1 MVTRKRLRTAGAV
14 AAASALALSLTA
26 CSSGDSGGQS
36 GEAGGDK
43 GKGETFTIWHYEAE
57 NTASADAWDKAMEV
71 FQEEHPELNVV
82 FEMQSFEQLQK
93 NAKIVLTGDDV
104 PDVMEFNKGNS
115 TAGQLAAQGLI
126 LDLDE
131 YAEEQQWEEKL
142 SPSMYATALYDE
154 QGLMGSGNWY
164 GVPNYGEFVMVYYNG
179 DMFEEHG
186 IEIPTTYEELIA
198 AMDAF
203 VEAGVTPLAMGGSEY
218 PFQHLWYELQLRNA
232 DHSFVEDY
240 QFFDAPVNWE
250 GGPTLE
256 GSETA
261 AEWIDKGYIA
271 KDSAGIPAEDMGL
284 SFINGTFPIMYSGSW
299 WFGRLVEE
307 MDTDNWGILPFPD
320 SNLHP
325 GSSGNLWVIPTHAKN
340 PDLAA
345 EFIEVTLRPEIQ
357 QLFAEK
363 GGLPAVVGDYTY
375 PNEKV
380 EAFTNTF
387 MDIVADDG
395 LAFYPDWPV
404 PGFYD
409 VLVSEGQSLING
421 SKTPAEATA
430 DTGVAYD
437 EGKEDL
443 LSQ

>member
-1 MVTRKRLRTAGAV
+1 MQIRNKLRTAAVVAAV
-14 AAASALALSLTA
+14 AGLSVSLAA
-26 CSSGDSGGQS
+26 CGGGSGSGQS
-36 GEAGGDK
+36 GSSSS
-43 GKGETFTIWHYEAE
+43 GKGETFTVWHYEAD
-57 NTASADAWDKAMEV
+57 NTAAAQAWSKAIEI
-71 FQEEHPELNVV
+71 FQDEHPDVDVV

-104 PDVMEFNKGNS
+104 PDIMEFNKGNS

-126 LDLDE
+126 MNLDE
-131 YAEEQQWEEKL
+131 YAEAQSWDEKL
-142 SPSMYATALYDE
+142 SPSIYATALYDE

-179 DMFEEHG
+179 DMFEEQG
-186 IEIPTTYEELIA
+186 IELPTTYADLTA
-198 AMDAF
+198 AMDEF
-203 VEAGVTPLAMGGSEY
+203 VAAGVTPLAMGGAEY
-218 PFQHLWYELQLRNA
+218 PFQHLWYELVLRDA
-232 DHSFVEDY
+232 DQAFVDDY
-240 QFFDAPVNWE
+240 QFFANPVDWT
-250 GGPTLE
+250 GGPVLS
-256 GSETA
+256 GSDMA
-261 AEWIDKGYIA
+261 AEWIEKGYIG
-271 KDSAGIPAEDMGL
+271 KDTAGITAEDMGL
-284 SFINGTFPIMYSGSW
+284 SFINQTYPMMYSGSW
-299 WFGRLVEE
+299 WFGRLTEE
-307 MDTDNWGILPFPD
+307 MDTQNWGVLPFPD
-320 SNLHP
+320 SSLHP
-325 GSSGNLWVIPTHAKN
+325 GSSGNLWVIPTNAKN

-345 EFIEVTLRPEIQ
+345 EFIEVTLRPEVQ

-380 EAFTNTF
+380 EAFTDTF
-387 MDIVADDG
+387 MSIVAEDG

-421 SKTPAEATA
+421 SKTPAEMAA
-430 DTGVAYD
+430 GIGAAYD